1 MNRGRLGLRLQV
13 AEEEWGAEGQAEGLE
28 ERPAEGPEEGAQD
41 RPAEWPAGG
50 ATAGA
55 EHPQYAGHVVED
67 NMDAQE
73 DMEETA
79 RGRGRG

>member
-1 MNRGRLGLRLQV
+1 MAGRR
-13 AEEEWGAEGQAEGLE
+13 
-28 ERPAEGPEEGAQD
+28 
-41 RPAEWPAGG
+41 

-55 EHPQYAGHVVED
+55 EHPQCAGHVVED

-79 RGRGRG
+79 GGRGRG